1 MINDLMETYSNHNET
16 IKTENSNV
24 SFLADIEK
32 YYSHTIAVIKA
43 RKETGKE
50 KIFSEV
56 DL

>member
-32 YYSHTIAVIKA
+32 YYANTITVIKA

-56 DL
+56 EI